1 MVTKFVYGGAAPGAN
16 TNTTTLFSTVVA
28 FPGGSYFPMLGIN
41 KFSITLSYSAAGTLK
56 AYQSDDRG
64 TNWYQVSQESI
75 AAPAATESLQRDFL
89 VEGMKDWKL
98 DWTNGGSAQSPWVV
112 SMAGVDDRAVA

>member
-16 TNTTTLFSTVVA
+16 TNTTNLFSTVTC

-41 KFSITLSYSAAGTLK
+41 KFSITLSYSGTGTLK

-64 TNWYQVSQESI
+64 TNWYQVSQENIS
-75 AAPAATESLQRDFL
+75 APASYESLQRDFL

-112 SMAGVDDRAVA
+112 SMAGVTDRAVA